1 MNMAYRIKPNYSK
14 PNTKGEFPLTVFLTI
29 RNKQRE
35 IRTKIIAK
43 KEDFTT
49 YSNGRV
55 YLIKKHPNSTFL
67 NREIKRLHVEIEK
80 IDFENRFQS
89 INDFKDK
96 VMRIMKGENYIN
108 SKDIMTIDESIEEYL
123 SKSSSRPNTLKGEK
137 SKLNIFNNFCKE
149 NGIYYITDVDINI
162 MLDYKQDLQDDGKS
176 NSTINRYVRY
186 VNTLFTYLYR
196 RSIKEKWDYDV
207 HSGSVIHP
215 GTNNVITNPVIF
227 LKEEEISIIESSVVP
242 KNLEMTKSLLLFQ
255 LYTGQRIND
264 IMNFKFSHILDGYW
278 VFNQSKTGKPMRL
291 KFHEDLKNVL
301 SKYSDENPINN
312 IEPQSFNKNLKKL
325 LKVLKINRLVTL
337 YKHSGAELK
346 RTNVPIHDIISSH
359 HLRKSFITYSLS
371 MNIPINE
378 VMEWSGHSSVNSMMP
393 YISADN
399 DKANETIGT
408 EWVSRRKKLSS

>member
-1 MNMAYRIKPNYSK
+1 MGI
-14 PNTKGEFPLTVFLTI
+14 GF
-29 RNKQRE
+29 
-35 IRTKIIAK
+35 
-43 KEDFTT
+43 
-49 YSNGRV
+49 
-55 YLIKKHPNSTFL
+55 LIKVKP
-67 NREIKRLHVEIEK
+67 
-80 IDFENRFQS
+80 ENQ
-89 INDFKDK
+89 
-96 VMRIMKGENYIN
+96 
-108 SKDIMTIDESIEEYL
+108 
-123 SKSSSRPNTLKGEK
+123 
-137 SKLNIFNNFCKE
+137 
-149 NGIYYITDVDINI
+149 
-162 MLDYKQDLQDDGKS
+162 
-176 NSTINRYVRY
+176 
-186 VNTLFTYLYR
+186 
-196 RSIKEKWDYDV
+196 W
-207 HSGSVIHP
+207 
-215 GTNNVITNPVIF
+215 
-227 LKEEEISIIESSVVP
+227 
-242 KNLEMTKSLLLFQ
+242 
-255 LYTGQRIND
+255 
-264 IMNFKFSHILDGYW
+264 
-278 VFNQSKTGKPMRL
+278 L